1 MKIEIISCE
10 SGDWEV
16 LKVDDEIYYEGHEI
30 HNEIWI
36 RILSGKFNVE
46 CIDTEISDV
55 DMQEGNY

>member
-16 LKVDDEIYYEGHEI
+16 LKVDDEVYYQGHEI

-36 RILSGKFNVE
+36 RLLKSKFNVKFVE
-46 CIDTEISDV
+46 TEISDE
-55 DMQEGNY
+55 DMEMGNY